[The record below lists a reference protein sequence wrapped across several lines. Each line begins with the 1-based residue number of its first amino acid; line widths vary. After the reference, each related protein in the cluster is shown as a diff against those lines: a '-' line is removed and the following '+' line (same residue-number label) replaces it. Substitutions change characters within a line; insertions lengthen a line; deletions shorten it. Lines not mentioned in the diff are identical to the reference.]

1 MCLYYRSR
9 PFSARALLGHALLH
23 RPAGVGVAPWSA
35 GSHVYVAGTDNNQ
48 VLVFDLTKGKLLQR
62 LTAPNMK
69 CPQGLTFCPH
79 RMEIYV
85 TDKWSHCIHVF
96 DKDGRFLR
104 KLCFK
109 GHGEGQLRSPEGI
122 SLGPDPANQ
131 EGALLYVCDTGN
143 DRVQILNPDNGSFI
157 NQIGIIGGEKGRINK
172 SLLTEFNQP
181 TGVAVSKDRIVVIDF
196 GNRRVKLFTLA
207 GEKVKEFGAMGS
219 SGGQFLSPEC
229 VAVDPLGFIL
239 VGDSGNAR
247 VQIFQP
253 DGALVRVFGKRGAG
267 PGKIRWVSGLHVTPD
282 MDIIVTDF
290 KNHCMQIF

>member
-1 MCLYYRSR
+1 MASQT
-9 PFSARALLGHALLH
+9 PSTVIAESIFSLSEVEIIECGGHWCSQ
-23 RPAGVGVAPWSA
+23 GVV
-35 GSHVYVAGTDNNQ
+35 VQ
-48 VLVFDLTKGKLLQR
+48 
-62 LTAPNMK
+62 
-69 CPQGLTFCPH
+69 
-79 RMEIYV
+79 
-85 TDKWSHCIHVF
+85 DKWSHCIHVF
-96 DKDGRFLR
+96 DKEGHFLR
-104 KLCFK
+104 KLCVK

-143 DRVQILNPDNGSFI
+143 DRVQILDPDTGSFI

-172 SLLTEFNQP
+172 NLLTEFNQP
-181 TGVAVSKDRIVVIDF
+181 TGVAVSKDRIIVIDF

-267 PGKIRWVSGLHVTPD
+267 PGKIRWISGLHVTPD